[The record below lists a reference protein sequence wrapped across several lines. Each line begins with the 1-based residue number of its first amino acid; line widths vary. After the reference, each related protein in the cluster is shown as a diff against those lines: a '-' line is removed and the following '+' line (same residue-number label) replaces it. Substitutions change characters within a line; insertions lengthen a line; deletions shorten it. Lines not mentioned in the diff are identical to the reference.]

1 MPSVSVMLKPASSL
15 CNMRCEYC
23 FYHSLA
29 GQRSAPSHGMMSGD
43 TLKNVIEKAFAYA
56 DGAPVSLSFQGGEPL
71 LAGKDFFRL
80 AEELLRT
87 LNRKRSRVSVG
98 VQTNGT
104 LLDDEW
110 CEMFTRFGWLVGLS
124 LDGDRNNNAMR
135 VFEDGTPS
143 FDAVYAAAKLLEKHR
158 TPFNILAV
166 LTRPVAENIERVY
179 AFFRRNKFR
188 HLQFIPVLRPLRRA
202 GEDAATEEADEDIYL
217 TPAAY
222 LNFLKKA
229 FSLYMK
235 DMIDGRYT
243 SIRQFDNFVLLAGFK
258 RAEQCGMN
266 GECTRQFV
274 VEGDGAVYPCDFY
287 CLDEYL
293 AGNINESSFEELA
306 ESPVAV
312 KFLEEGSVLPE
323 KCDGCKYLRMCNGG
337 CKRERIDI
345 DKCEA
350 YTEFFDYALPHLK
363 RMS

>member
-1 MPSVSVMLKPASSL
+1 MPSVSIMLKPASSL

-80 AEELLRT
+80 AEQLLRT

-110 CEMFTRFGWLVGLS
+110 CDMFTRFGWLVGLS
-124 LDGDRNNNAMR
+124 LDGDRNHNAMR

-143 FDAVYAAAKLLEKHR
+143 FDAAYSAAKLLEKHR

-188 HLQFIPVLRPLRRA
+188 HLQFIPVLRPL
-202 GEDAATEEADEDIYL
+202 GGEEAKEDDGVSL

-243 SIRQFDNFVLLAGFK
+243 SIR
-258 RAEQCGMN
+258 AEQCGMN
-266 GECTRQFV
+266 GGCSQQFV

-293 AGNINESSFEELA
+293 MGNINESSFEELA

-323 KCDGCKYLRMCNGG
+323 KCKGCKYLRMCNGG